1 MTGPGQ
7 PPDFDEPPPPE
18 DRDAPPPPDA
28 DFIVEPP
35 SFDEPPE
42 LSGPPPADL
51 SAAGPVADPLEV
63 LGIDKTRLPDTGGFK
78 GKGKGNWKK
87 DGKRSFD
94 KQKVKPIMRVPPQDV
109 DAERA
114 VLGSVL
120 INNEAV
126 FTAVEDLNAEDFYKP
141 AHALV
146 FTCMSELVA
155 KSEPVDAVTLSALLK
170 AKNQLEEAGGLA
182 AILSLGEAVPTAA
195 NVKYYSDIV
204 KRKSMLRRLINAAT
218 EIATSAY
225 DSTDPEETVDL
236 AEKSIFEIA
245 KQKAQQGMAPVS
257 EIVVTA
263 FKRIEKLA
271 EEKRAVT
278 GVSTGINDLDI
289 KLSGLQP
296 SDLVIVAGRP
306 SMGKTAFSI
315 GMGLHAAV
323 ETKKSVAIFSLE
335 MSKESLVTRMLCS
348 DGRIDSSK
356 LRGGFLTESDWPR
369 LGKAA
374 GRLSESRIF
383 IDDQGNASVLEVRAK
398 CRRVAA
404 EFGLDLVVIDY
415 LQLMRGSSAAQGRE
429 QEISEISRGLKTLAK
444 ELNLPV
450 VALSQLNRGVEQRQD
465 KRPGLSDLRESGA
478 IEQDADV
485 IMFVYRDE
493 VYNPE
498 TEDRGVAEI
507 IIGKQRNGPIG
518 TSRCRFLHEYTR
530 FDNLAED
537 DRGGGAY

>member
-7 PPDFDEPPPPE
+7 PPEFDEPPPPE
-18 DRDAPPPPDA
+18 DHDAPPPSDVEFLPDEGPPSDDAFVPDA
-28 DFIVEPP
+28 GP
-35 SFDEPPE
+35 S
-42 LSGPPPADL
+42 
-51 SAAGPVADPLEV
+51 PVDPMAV
-63 LGIDKTRLPDTGGFK
+63 LGIEPTRTSDDGSFKKGGKRGFTK
-78 GKGKGNWKK
+78 GK
-87 DGKRSFD
+87 FD
-94 KQKVKPIMRVPPQDV
+94 KNRDKPRQITRVPPQDV

-120 INNEAV
+120 INNEAM
-126 FTAVEDLNAEDFYKP
+126 FTAIEELTADDFYKP

-146 FTCMSELVA
+146 FTCMTELVA
-155 KSEPVDAVTLSALLK
+155 KNEPVDAVTLSALLK
-170 AKNQLEEAGGLA
+170 AKDQLEDAGGLA
-182 AILSLGEAVPTAA
+182 AIVSLGESVPTAA
-195 NVKYYSDIV
+195 NIKYYGEIV
-204 KRKSMLRRLINAAT
+204 KKKSMLRRLIGAAT

-245 KQKAQQGMAPVS
+245 KQKANQGMSPVS

-263 FKRIEKLA
+263 FKRIEALA

-278 GVSTGINDLDI
+278 GVSTGLGHLDI
-289 KLSGLQP
+289 MLSGLQP

-306 SMGKTAFSI
+306 SMGKTAFAI

-356 LRGGFLTESDWPR
+356 LRGGFLGEGDWPR

-383 IDDQGNASVLEVRAK
+383 IDDAGNCSVLEVRAK
-398 CRRVAA
+398 CRRVYA
-404 EFGLDLVVIDY
+404 EHGLDLVIIDY
-415 LQLMRGSSAAQGRE
+415 LQLMRGSSSAQSRE

-444 ELNLPV
+444 ELAIPV
-450 VALSQLNRGVEQRQD
+450 VALSQLNRGVEQRTE

-498 TEDRGVAEI
+498 TEDRGLAEI

-518 TSRCRFLHEYTR
+518 TARCRFIHEFTR
-530 FDNLAED
+530 FDDIVEG
-537 DRGGGAY
+537 DRSGGGGGY